1 MISADSSS
9 GSPPGPGGGLAR
21 GDQQHRFSEV
31 GAGLGPGAV
40 TRHTRRLGKDEKL
53 AKEASLPFTVRV
65 SSATSRYLLSY
76 LSIYLLFT
84 ADPGE
89 SADGRV

>member
-31 GAGLGPGAV
+31 GPSLGPGAAA
-40 TRHTRRLGKDEKL
+40 RHTRRLGKDEKL

-65 SSATSRYLLSY
+65 GGPLVNLII
-76 LSIYLLFT
+76 IYVST
-84 ADPGE
+84 PC
-89 SADGRV
+89 RPW